1 MKIQPLRCS
10 SSIIAPVK
18 VLSLCVYMWMS
29 MKILTMYYQYRV
41 VVTMD
46 TTDRAAS
53 YLDLNIEIDSE
64 GRLRTKHYDKRDD
77 FNFPIVNIPFICSNI
92 PAAPVYGVYI
102 SQLIRYSRNDNSR
115 YQHAHVCFVV

>member
-41 VVTMD
+41 VVTIYMYIYWGLHGHD
-46 TTDRAAS
+46 RMVVAFTTTCA
-53 YLDLNIEIDSE
+53 
-64 GRLRTKHYDKRDD
+64 
-77 FNFPIVNIPFICSNI
+77 
-92 PAAPVYGVYI
+92 I
-102 SQLIRYSRNDNSR
+102 SAY
-115 YQHAHVCFVV
+115 HH